1 MHIPIF
7 VSLIMVVMISGG
19 ISFADGSLI
28 SVETDSENYSEGD
41 IILISGNIS
50 TIIGNTQ
57 VSLQLFQDGTLIDVD
72 QIEVGQDGNYVTRIN
87 AQGPLWKNPGVYT
100 IKVVYGEANVAEK
113 SFNYLP
119 LSDVVETTSN
129 FEVNAGDSGTFDI
142 KYTIRGGT
150 IEEIKIQPEIFGLIL
165 KIDST
170 TNGNLVIDLPRQF
183 IDAEKQNGKDEVFI
197 VMVDNVQS
205 PYSEITTFSE
215 FRTII
220 IDFEKGDSDIQIIG
234 TYVIPEFG
242 TIVMII
248 LTIGIMSSVLLTKN
262 RFQFKI

>member
-7 VSLIMVVMISGG
+7 LSLIVIVVISGG
-19 ISFADGSLI
+19 LSFADGSLI
-28 SVETDSENYSEGD
+28 SVDTDSENYEEGD

-50 TIIGNTQ
+50 TIIGDNQ
-57 VSLQLFQDGTLIDVD
+57 VSLQLFQDGNLIDVD
-72 QIEVGQDGNYVTRIN
+72 QIEVGQDGNYMTRIN

-100 IKVVYGEANVAEK
+100 IKVVYGEANIAEK

-119 LSDVVETTSN
+119 LSDIVETTNN

-150 IEEIKIQPEIFGLIL
+150 IEEIKIQPEIFGLML
-165 KIDST
+165 KIDSPT
-170 TNGNLVIDLPRQF
+170 KGSLIVDLPRQF
-183 IDAEKQNGKDEVFI
+183 IDAEKQNGKDEEFI
-197 VMVDNVQS
+197 VIVDNIQS
-205 PYSEITTFSE
+205 PYKETTTFSE
-215 FRTII
+215 FRTITI
-220 IDFEKGDSDIQIIG
+220 NFEKGDSDIQIIG

-242 TIVMII
+242 TVVMII
-248 LTIGIMSSVLLTKN
+248 LTIGIMSSILLTRN

>member
-7 VSLIMVVMISGG
+7 LSLIVIVVISGG
-19 ISFADGSLI
+19 LSFADGSLI
-28 SVETDSENYSEGD
+28 SVDTDSENYEEGD

-50 TIIGNTQ
+50 TIIGDTQ
-57 VSLQLFQDGTLIDVD
+57 VSLQLFQDGNLIDVD
-72 QIEVGQDGNYVTRIN
+72 QIEVGQDGNYMTRIN

-100 IKVVYGEANVAEK
+100 IKVVYGEANIAEK

-119 LSDVVETTSN
+119 LSDIVETTNN

-150 IEEIKIQPEIFGLIL
+150 IEEIKIQPEIFGLML
-165 KIDST
+165 KIDSPT
-170 TNGNLVIDLPRQF
+170 KGSLIVDLPRQF
-183 IDAEKQNGKDEVFI
+183 IDAEKQNGKDEEFI
-197 VMVDNVQS
+197 VIVDNIQS
-205 PYSEITTFSE
+205 PYKETTTFSE
-215 FRTII
+215 FRTITI
-220 IDFEKGDSDIQIIG
+220 NFVKGDSHIQIIG

-242 TIVMII
+242 TVVMII
-248 LTIGIMSSVLLTKN
+248 LTIGIMSSILLTRN

>member
-7 VSLIMVVMISGG
+7 LSLIVIVVISGG
-19 ISFADGSLI
+19 LSFADGSLI
-28 SVETDSENYSEGD
+28 SVDTDSENYEEGD

-50 TIIGNTQ
+50 TIIGDTQ
-57 VSLQLFQDGTLIDVD
+57 VSLQLFQDGNLIDVD
-72 QIEVGQDGNYVTRIN
+72 QIEVGQDGNYMTRIN

-100 IKVVYGEANVAEK
+100 IKVVYGEANIAEK

-119 LSDVVETTSN
+119 LSDIVETTNN

-150 IEEIKIQPEIFGLIL
+150 SEEIKIQPEIFGLML
-165 KIDST
+165 KIDSPT
-170 TNGNLVIDLPRQF
+170 KGSLIVDLPRQF
-183 IDAEKQNGKDEVFI
+183 IDAEKQNGKDEEFI
-197 VMVDNVQS
+197 VIVDNIQS
-205 PYSEITTFSE
+205 PYKETTTFSE
-215 FRTII
+215 FRTITI
-220 IDFEKGDSDIQIIG
+220 NFEKGDSDIQIIG

-242 TIVMII
+242 TVVMII
-248 LTIGIMSSVLLTKN
+248 LTIGIMSSILLTRN